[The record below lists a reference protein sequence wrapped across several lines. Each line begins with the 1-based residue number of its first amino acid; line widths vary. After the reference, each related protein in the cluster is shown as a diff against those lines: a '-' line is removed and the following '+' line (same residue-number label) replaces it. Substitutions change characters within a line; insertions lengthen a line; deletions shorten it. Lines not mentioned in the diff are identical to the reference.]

1 VFESFYGLARTP
13 FARDIPTRELYCSEQ
28 LQEALGRLTY
38 AAERQL
44 FALVTGECG
53 TGKTTT
59 IRRFKDSL
67 DDQGY
72 RVLYLSDSK
81 LTPRHFYKGLL
92 EQLGIYAKFYRG
104 DAKRQLHREVEL
116 MRGLHHLK
124 PVVIIDEGHLLDH
137 EMLEEI
143 RFLLNFKL
151 DSESPLALILVGQS
165 ELWDILKR
173 QVYTAVRQR
182 LDIRCCLYH
191 YDRAQTQAY
200 IRRHLDFAGS
210 SQEIFSDAALDEI
223 FRHSAGAARLI
234 NKVCTH
240 CLIHGSQHNKKIIDD
255 HIVRQVIEEE
265 LP

>member
-1 VFESFYGLARTP
+1 MFESFYGFARTP
-13 FARDIPTRELYCSEQ
+13 FARDIPTDELFCSDQ
-28 LQEALGRLTY
+28 LQETIGRLTY

-53 TGKTTT
+53 TGKTTA
-59 IRRFKDSL
+59 IRRFKELL
-67 DDQGY
+67 DDNGY
-72 RVLYLSDSK
+72 RVLYISDSK
-81 LTPRHFYKGLL
+81 LTPRHFYKGLH
-92 EQLGIYAKFYRG
+92 RG
-104 DAKRQLHREVEL
+104 GFGVHYEVEL
-116 MRGLHHLK
+116 LRGLHHLK
-124 PVVIIDEGHLLDH
+124 PVVIVDEGHLLDH

-151 DSESPLALILVGQS
+151 DSESPMALILVGQS
-165 ELWDILKR
+165 ELWELLKR

-191 YDRAQTQAY
+191 YDRAQSDAY
-200 IRRHLDFAGS
+200 IRRHLQFAGAAS
-210 SQEIFSDAALDEI
+210 EIFSDAALAEI
-223 FRHSAGAARLI
+223 FRHSAGAARII

>member
-1 VFESFYGLARTP
+1 MFESFYGFARTP
-13 FARDIPTRELYCSEQ
+13 FARDIPTDELYFSDQ
-28 LQEALGRLTY
+28 LEETMGRLTY
-38 AAERQL
+38 AAERQM
-44 FALVTGECG
+44 FALVTGACG
-53 TGKTTT
+53 TGKTTAL
-59 IRRFKDSL
+59 RRFKELL
-67 DDQGY
+67 DDNGY
-72 RVLYLSDSK
+72 RVLYISDSK

-92 EQLGIYAKFYRG
+92 EQLGVHAKFYRG

-116 MRGLHHLK
+116 LRGLHRLK
-124 PVVIIDEGHLLDH
+124 PVVIVDEGHLLNH

-151 DSESPLALILVGQS
+151 DSESPMALILVGQT
-165 ELWDILKR
+165 ELWDLIKR
-173 QVYTAVRQR
+173 QIYTAVRQR

-191 YDRAQTQAY
+191 YDRAQSDAY
-200 IRRHLDFAGS
+200 THQHLQYAGATG
-210 SQEIFSDAALDEI
+210 EIFSDAALAEI
-223 FRHSAGAARLI
+223 YRHSAGVARVI